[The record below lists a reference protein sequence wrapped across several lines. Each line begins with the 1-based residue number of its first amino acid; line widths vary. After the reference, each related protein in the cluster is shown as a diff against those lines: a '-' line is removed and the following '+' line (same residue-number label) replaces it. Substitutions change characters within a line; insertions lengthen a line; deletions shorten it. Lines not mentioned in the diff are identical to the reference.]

1 MSFVLST
8 QGFVRIPYDK
18 NNVKLKFFKTMSN
31 LVSVPKNGS
40 LAKSNLDFP
49 TWSNWIDSFFESDL
63 PSVFTSNFSTG
74 ITVPKVNIKETADAY
89 WVEMAVPGMKKSDF
103 QIDLDNQQLSI
114 SSEVKQEEERKEDN
128 YTRREFGYA
137 SFKRSFTLPDSV
149 DDSKIKASYNDGILG
164 IHLPK
169 KEEARQ
175 KPTRTIKIS

>member
-1 MSFVLST
+1 M
-8 QGFVRIPYDK
+8 
-18 NNVKLKFFKTMSN
+18 
-31 LVSVPKNGS
+31 
-40 LAKSNLDFP
+40 
-49 TWSNWIDSFFESDL
+49 
-63 PSVFTSNFSTG
+63 
-74 ITVPKVNIKETADAY
+74 
-89 WVEMAVPGMKKSDF
+89 
-103 QIDLDNQQLSI
+103 
-114 SSEVKQEEERKEDN
+114 KQEEERKEDN